1 MKELRW
7 LKPSRRFIGLMGL
20 LFTAIFS
27 LETLTIIGFGLPSFM
42 VNLVYLV
49 AGFFAVALMVDL
61 ILVKRIPSPKI
72 RRTVPGY
79 LSLMQ
84 WNEVTLTLENQ
95 SSHPLLLTLFDH
107 VPAGIAYRVLP
118 KEIEL
123 GEFTHKIGYGIH
135 PSARG
140 YYEWERCEVMIESPL
155 KFWGDRRQIALP
167 SKTRVYPDFTKLYGG
182 GLETIEEWIH
192 QLGIRV
198 QQRRGDGQSFHQ
210 LREFMQG
217 DTLKQVDWKASA
229 KHRKPI
235 TKEMQEERDQ
245 HIIFVLDCG
254 LKMRIKEDDL
264 THFDHVLNA
273 SLLLSYVALKQEDA
287 VGLTTFATPNG
298 AHLPPKKGMGQLNAL
313 LNAVYTL
320 ECTREVPD
328 FDVLIKRLLTD
339 VKRRSLIIFL
349 TNLRNHE
356 DEATLEAFKL
366 LTKKHEVLI
375 ASLREEVTDTLM
387 KTDVHDLDS
396 ALTYCGTVK
405 HLSDRRALYD
415 NLYKRRF
422 PIIEALPSEFAPAL
436 INHYLALKRSGR
448 L

>member
-27 LETLTIIGFGLPSFM
+27 LETLAIIGFGLPSFM
-42 VNLVYLV
+42 VNLVYLM
-49 AGFFAVALMVDL
+49 AGVFVVALVVDL

-84 WNEVTLTLENQ
+84 WNEVTLTLDNQ
-95 SSHPLLLTLFDH
+95 SSHALSLTLFDH
-107 VPAGIAYRVLP
+107 VPAGIAYRALP

-135 PSARG
+135 PSSRG
-140 YYEWERCEVMIESPL
+140 YYEWECCEVMIESPL
-155 KFWGDRRQIALP
+155 KLWGDRRQIALP

-254 LKMRIKEDDL
+254 LKMRIKEYDL

-298 AHLPPKKGMGQLNAL
+298 AHLPPKKGVGQLNAL

-328 FDVLIKRLLTD
+328 FDALIKRLLTD

-415 NLYKRRF
+415 NLYKRRL

-436 INHYLALKRSGR
+436 INHYLA
-448 L
+448 